1 MYKCGG
7 YVGGAVF
14 NDDYSVTQFLSS
26 DKADL
31 EKLRN
36 SKYVQSD
43 SQGFF
48 KQVQELLKAR
58 EKVLVCGLPCQMAG
72 LRSFLRKEYEN
83 LIILDLICLGINSPK
98 ILRGYLDYMEEKHNS
113 KIVYYKAKIRNL
125 GGGN

>member
-1 MYKCGG
+1 MWRICRRCR
-7 YVGGAVF
+7 F

-58 EKVLVCGLPCQMAG
+58 EKYWCAVFLVRWPVCVL
-72 LRSFLRKEYEN
+72 F
-83 LIILDLICLGINSPK
+83 
-98 ILRGYLDYMEEKHNS
+98 
-113 KIVYYKAKIRNL
+113 
-125 GGGN
+125 